1 MKENKKV
8 IFCNI
13 AWMKYY
19 KGELEDDKP
28 INGGEYVKKYGEA
41 VETTNFIDY
50 NHYCYGF
57 VRFNGGN

>member
-19 KGELEDDKP
+19 LGESEDDKP
-28 INGGEYVKKYGEA
+28 ING
-41 VETTNFIDY
+41 
-50 NHYCYGF
+50 
-57 VRFNGGN
+57 